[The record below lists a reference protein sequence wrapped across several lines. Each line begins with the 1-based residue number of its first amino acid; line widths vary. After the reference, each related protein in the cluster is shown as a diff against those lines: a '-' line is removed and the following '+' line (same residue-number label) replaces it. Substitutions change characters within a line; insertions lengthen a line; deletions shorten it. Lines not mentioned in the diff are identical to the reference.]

1 MKVITAGKSN
11 HTDYVDVKK
20 AEKLTAY
27 AGKSRQERDLT
38 PCGQKQRS
46 KQQPISSLCHV
57 GKFKKSAWQIFFGLR
72 IYCAMSRSKNILGG

>member
-27 AGKSRQERDLT
+27 AGKSRQERFDT
-38 PCGQKQRS
+38 MWSEASFKVASYQQFMPCR
-46 KQQPISSLCHV
+46 
-57 GKFKKSAWQIFFGLR
+57 QI
-72 IYCAMSRSKNILGG
+72 

>member
-38 PCGQKQRS
+38 PCGQKHRS
-46 KQQPISSLCHV
+46 K
-57 GKFKKSAWQIFFGLR
+57 
-72 IYCAMSRSKNILGG
+72 